1 MEFTVRSVCWRES
14 LGALADMVSL
24 SIAPVP
30 HCCSSLC
37 CWFLCMLCGSGEQ
50 DWSCVGQEN
59 RTGGV
64 NCESPLARSY
74 TLEWK
79 NHRDFCRW
87 VGMVSLNWC
96 GWLGKVVCDNSGYP
110 EFLQDHLKIFRNE
123 QLNHVHSFVFMMAM
137 IYLYSGESNTH
148 TKNLGATFMA
158 KILFLS
164 DQ

>member
-1 MEFTVRSVCWRES
+1 MGVSWS
-14 LGALADMVSL
+14 LGWHGLSFDSTSPSL
-24 SIAPVP
+24 LLKLVLLVFVHAPA
-30 HCCSSLC
+30 
-37 CWFLCMLCGSGEQ
+37 
-50 DWSCVGQEN
+50 WSCVSQEN

-64 NCESPLARSY
+64 NCGSPLARSY

-96 GWLGKVVCDNSGYP
+96 GWLGKAVCDNFGYP

-137 IYLYSGESNTH
+137 IYLYSRESNTH
-148 TKNLGATFMA
+148 KKNLGATFMA